1 MGVHPQCSNTLLL
14 VTLVCPV
21 SKSRTAMHLFHSHGS
36 GLLHP
41 ISFLELTCIPPQVL
55 QDILPVTPG
64 CQIQESQ
71 GLQLVLVQMIIRTQ
85 QSAIVNVQLFQ
96 TNLFQYKGGL
106 CTSHATWYGSQ
117 I

>member
-1 MGVHPQCSNTLLL
+1 MSGDYLSTATNAKSCE
-14 VTLVCPV
+14 CPG
-21 SKSRTAMHLFHSHGS
+21 RGT
-36 GLLHP
+36 
-41 ISFLELTCIPPQVL
+41 
-55 QDILPVTPG
+55 VTPG

-71 GLQLVLVQMIIRTQ
+71 GLQLVLVQIIIRTQ

>member
-1 MGVHPQCSNTLLL
+1 MIVIGFLLF
-14 VTLVCPV
+14 VI
-21 SKSRTAMHLFHSHGS
+21 GS
-36 GLLHP
+36 
-41 ISFLELTCIPPQVL
+41 LEVGNIPPPPVKARQTRGHFYESS
-55 QDILPVTPG
+55 VTPG

>member
-1 MGVHPQCSNTLLL
+1 MS
-14 VTLVCPV
+14 
-21 SKSRTAMHLFHSHGS
+21 
-36 GLLHP
+36 
-41 ISFLELTCIPPQVL
+41 
-55 QDILPVTPG
+55 VTPG

-106 CTSHATWYGSQ
+106 CTSHAT
-117 I
+117 

>member
-1 MGVHPQCSNTLLL
+1 MFCKCKTVFLLL
-14 VTLVCPV
+14 YF
-21 SKSRTAMHLFHSHGS
+21 K
-36 GLLHP
+36 
-41 ISFLELTCIPPQVL
+41 ILTNFTCKRIRAFYV
-55 QDILPVTPG
+55 INVTPG

-71 GLQLVLVQMIIRTQ
+71 GLQLLLVQMIIRIQ

-96 TNLFQYKGGL
+96 ANVFQYKGGL

>member
-1 MGVHPQCSNTLLL
+1 MLREM
-14 VTLVCPV
+14 
-21 SKSRTAMHLFHSHGS
+21 RTTENCDSIAQISVKISSDFDTDGTG
-36 GLLHP
+36 GLW
-41 ISFLELTCIPPQVL
+41 IQI
-55 QDILPVTPG
+55 VTPG